1 MVWLVSR
8 ADLSIFHAAGSAF
21 WGSVFESAVCAI
33 APIENSARQ
42 QIENITRFIFIKC
55 LLFLNPPT
63 RCQRSILIPLS
74 YTELDELST
83 DLDRKRVFG
92 LQIRVAGAMIEIG
105 RSVSAS
111 GPIDRS

>member
-21 WGSVFESAVCAI
+21 WGSVVELVACAM
-33 APIENSARQ
+33 ALSENSARQ
-42 QIENITRFIFIKC
+42 QVEYITRFIFIKC
-55 LLFLNPPT
+55 LHFLNPPT

-92 LQIRVAGAMIEIG
+92 PQIRVVGAMIEIG